1 MICNKNLNPTV
12 TELIITGQKLSNS
25 YAFITQ
31 YYFAVPNEVR
41 LDSAHYFTIKISYES
56 FRKLHQVAFNHSL
69 DIYLKDF
76 INIYKYCTEKPYSSL
91 VIPLTSDNILRFR
104 KILLKTI

>member
-31 YYFAVPNEVR
+31 YYFAVPN
-41 LDSAHYFTIKISYES
+41 
-56 FRKLHQVAFNHSL
+56 
-69 DIYLKDF
+69 
-76 INIYKYCTEKPYSSL
+76 
-91 VIPLTSDNILRFR
+91 
-104 KILLKTI
+104 